1 MVFGLF
7 KKDKKNKKVDERY
20 VDLAIKEIVKIT
32 ADAVNLVF
40 DSLDQDFSY
49 QSGQFITLIDEVK
62 GVKIRR
68 AYSLCSA
75 PNIDAHPA
83 VMVKEWPMA

>member
-20 VDLAIKEIVKIT
+20 VDLTIKEIVKIT

-40 DSLDQDFSY
+40 DTLDEDFSY

-75 PNIDAHPA
+75 PNIDF
-83 VMVKEWPMA
+83 

>member
-20 VDLAIKEIVKIT
+20 VDLTIKEIVKIT
-32 ADAVNLVF
+32 DDAVNLVF
-40 DSLDQDFSY
+40 DTLDQDFSY

-68 AYSLCSA
+68 AYSLLSL
-75 PNIDAHPA
+75 IHI
-83 VMVKEWPMA
+83 

>member
-1 MVFGLF
+1 M
-7 KKDKKNKKVDERY
+7 
-20 VDLAIKEIVKIT
+20 DLTIKEIVKIT
-32 ADAVNLVF
+32 DDAVNLVF
-40 DSLDQDFSY
+40 DTLDEDFSY

-75 PNIDAHPA
+75 PNIDVHPA
-83 VMVKEWPMA
+83 VTGKKSGQWRNV